1 MQHGRMY
8 DRYSLFILTLIL
20 HMHSLLGNEFHVNQA
35 VFIGLPSS
43 NLSHYSFIKGR
54 YSQIHVV
61 FYILELVPLDI
72 QPMDYLICFK
82 TGKNMTEKTYQTY

>member
-35 VFIGLPSS
+35 V
-43 NLSHYSFIKGR
+43 LSVCHHPIYRIIVHKGQIF
-54 YSQIHVV
+54 QIHVV

-82 TGKNMTEKTYQTY
+82 LVKI